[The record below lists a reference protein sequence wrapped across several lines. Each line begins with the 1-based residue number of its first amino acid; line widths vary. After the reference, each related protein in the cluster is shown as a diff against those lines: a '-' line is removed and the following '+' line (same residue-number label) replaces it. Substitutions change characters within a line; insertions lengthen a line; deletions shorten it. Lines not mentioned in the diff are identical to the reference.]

1 MVHQDDYGDLPGFI
15 LLLYSK
21 LEEGWNG
28 KHYSWNGSTLQNIK
42 KNRSRINHLTQQLII
57 LVCLTAATGMR
68 LPSTRNTR
76 HEKKRRRA
84 RFIGCKLIGS

>member
-42 KNRSRINHLTQQLII
+42 TLAVELIT
-57 LVCLTAATGMR
+57 LLNNSSYWFV
-68 LPSTRNTR
+68 
-76 HEKKRRRA
+76 
-84 RFIGCKLIGS
+84 